1 MNRTGRR
8 GGTVSEKVVEIE
20 AEAARPTI
28 RATGGVRVTLL
39 PASVRAGARGAAEG
53 ALSPVSC
60 IPRRALRRGPSSP
73 ARSRGGTAIGSGVF
87 LGVHDAIV
95 CLVDLVHPLGGV
107 RIVGVQIGVVL
118 ARLPAVCLLHLVL
131 RGIPRHTE
139 YAIRVHC
146 HCVPYSPS
154 SSSAALAAAGVISS
168 SSWAASPNFPQY
180 CPHNPAYSTLRRM

>member
-1 MNRTGRR
+1 MGRWKYRDCPADRPRTSRR
-8 GGTVSEKVVEIE
+8 HTTPRLMSRRRDSLRRI
-20 AEAARPTI
+20 RHTPT
-28 RATGGVRVTLL
+28 RLATTRRLMIG
-39 PASVRAGARGAAEG
+39 AGPFPMR
-53 ALSPVSC
+53 
-60 IPRRALRRGPSSP
+60 RRAAGSP

-131 RGIPRHTE
+131 RGIPRHAE

-154 SSSAALAAAGVISS
+154 SSAALAADDVISP

-180 CPHNPAYSTLRRM
+180 CPHSPAYSTLRRI